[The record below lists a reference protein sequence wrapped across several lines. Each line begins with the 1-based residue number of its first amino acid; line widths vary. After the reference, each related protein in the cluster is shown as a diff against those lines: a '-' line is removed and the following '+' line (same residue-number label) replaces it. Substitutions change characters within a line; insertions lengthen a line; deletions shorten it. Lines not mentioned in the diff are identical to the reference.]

1 MPQGYYLSCLLF
13 IVLWFSIICIIFEQ
27 INTLDS
33 FTHIVLGA
41 CIGEAIAG
49 KKLGKKAMLIGAIAQ
64 SIPDIDFVTTFFLSD
79 SKDIVAHR
87 GITHSL
93 LFAVIFTFL
102 SAWLLRYVFRAL
114 KLPWKTWFLLLGVNV
129 LTHLLIDGFNAY
141 GIGWLEPF
149 SHHRFSFHVL
159 FVADPLFS
167 IWPFFAF
174 VALLILRNKNPKRRI
189 WWRAGIGLSLL
200 YLGYAI
206 INKTIVDK
214 SVRKNLAA
222 QGLSTDN
229 YFTTPTP
236 FNSWLWYAV
245 AKEKNGYYIS
255 YRSVFD
261 EHKMQFQFFP
271 RNDSLLDPIHNQE
284 EVKDILRF
292 ANGFYTVDRKN
303 DTTTFNVLRFGQ
315 VVGWHD
321 PKEKFA
327 FYYFLDCPGSNE
339 VVAQRGRFEKW
350 NKETIAS
357 FIRRIKGD

>member
-1 MPQGYYLSCLLF
+1 
-13 IVLWFSIICIIFEQ
+13 
-27 INTLDS
+27 LDS

-64 SIPDIDFVTTFFLSD
+64 SIPDIDFITTFWLSD
-79 SKDIVAHR
+79 SKDIVSHR
-87 GITHSL
+87 GITHSI
-93 LFAVIFTFL
+93 LFAAAITFV
-102 SAWLLRYVFRAL
+102 SAWLLRYIFK
-114 KLPWKTWFLLLGVNV
+114 KLNLSWKTWFLLIGINV
-129 LTHLLIDGFNAY
+129 FTHLLIDGFNAY

-167 IWPFFAF
+167 IWPFIAF
-174 VALLILRNKNPKRRI
+174 VALLLLRNKSQERRT
-189 WWRAGIGLSLL
+189 WWWAGIGLSCL
-200 YLGYAI
+200 YLVYAI
-206 INKTIVDK
+206 INKTVVDNA
-214 SVRKNLAA
+214 VRKNLIAK
-222 QGLSTDN
+222 GISTKN

-236 FNSWLWYAV
+236 FNSWLWYTI
-245 AKEKNGYYIS
+245 AKDKNGYYVS

-261 EHKMQFQFFP
+261 SKPQMHFQYFS
-271 RNDSLLDPIHNQE
+271 RNDSLLDLIHNRE
-284 EVKDILRF
+284 EVKDMTRF
-292 ANGFYTVDRKN
+292 ANGFYTVDIKN
-303 DTTTFNVLRFGQ
+303 DTTIFNVLRFGQ

-350 NKETIAS
+350 NKETISS
-357 FIRRIKGD
+357 FIRRIKGK